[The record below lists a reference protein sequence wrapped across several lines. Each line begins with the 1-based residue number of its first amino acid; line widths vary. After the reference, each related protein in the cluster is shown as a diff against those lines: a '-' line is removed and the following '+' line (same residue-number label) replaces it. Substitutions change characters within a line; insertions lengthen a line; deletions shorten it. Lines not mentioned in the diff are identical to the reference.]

1 MLTPG
6 KYRAFY
12 GERNTAMRRFGFCAS
27 TRLALIA
34 TTLSTAAIIAAMP
47 ARANNTNAIKREG
60 AFTIAYSG
68 SVLMRLRTNAGGYAP
83 EQRADEVIERLRP
96 ILELPGLRS
105 EDIRVSR
112 DEISGEA
119 MIFVRD
125 LPLVTIDHALA
136 RANNTNSPILLA
148 EEWAVQLRSVLPLVC
163 TRQ

>member
-1 MLTPG
+1 
-6 KYRAFY
+6 
-12 GERNTAMRRFGFCAS
+12 MRLSGVCVS

-34 TTLSTAAIIAAMP
+34 ITITASAVVAAMP
-47 ARANNTNAIKREG
+47 ARANNANAVTREG

-96 ILELPGLRS
+96 ILELPGLRG
-105 EDIRVSR
+105 EDIRVTR
-112 DEISGEA
+112 DEVSGEA

-125 LPLVTIDHALA
+125 LPLVTVDHSLA
-136 RANNTNSPILLA
+136 RANNTNSPLLLA
-148 EEWAVQLRSVLPLVC
+148 QEWASRLRAILPQVS